1 MADQLITAVSKD
13 GAFRV
18 FAVDASGVVAE
29 AQRRHDTWS
38 AASAALGRTLV
49 ATLLLSAAGLK
60 DDRDLLTVRLKGDG
74 PVGGMV
80 VDGTSHGTV
89 RGYIE
94 HPHVT
99 LPLNVVGK
107 IDVGR
112 AVGHQGLLAVT
123 KDLGLGEPFTGQVPL
138 VSGELGEDFTYYLAQ
153 SEQIPAAVGLSVFV
167 KADNSIQVAG
177 GFMIQA
183 LPGAKDAELAA
194 VETSVKTL
202 PLTSEMLRQ
211 GLTPLQ
217 IAQRAMGDIPVKQ
230 VAAKPVAF
238 ACTCS
243 KAHFGA
249 IIATTPRRDL
259 KAMIEEDHGAE
270 AVCKFCGAKY
280 QYSEDELKAMLK
292 AKDEKNDN

>member
-18 FAVDASGVVAE
+18 FAVDASETVAE

-38 AASAALGRTLV
+38 AATAALGRTLV

-60 DDRDLLTVRLKGDG
+60 GQDDLLTVRLKGDG
-74 PVGGMV
+74 PVGAIV
-80 VDGTSHGTV
+80 ADGTSQGTV
-89 RGYIE
+89 RGYVE
-94 HPHVT
+94 HPHVS

-112 AVGHQGLLAVT
+112 AAGHRGLLAVT

-167 KADNSIQVAG
+167 NADNSVQVAG

-183 LPGAKDAELAA
+183 LPGAADAELAQ
-194 VETSVKTL
+194 VETTVKTL

-211 GLTPLQ
+211 GLTPTE
-217 IAQRAMGDIPVKQ
+217 IAARALGEIPLTV
-230 VAAKPVAF
+230 VDTKPVAF
-238 ACTCS
+238 ACPCS
-243 KAHFGA
+243 KAHFGE
-249 IIATTPRRDL
+249 IVATLARKDL
-259 KAMIEEDHGAE
+259 QAMITEDHGAE
-270 AVCKFCGAKY
+270 AVCKFCETRY
-280 QYSEDELKAMLK
+280 QFSADELTAMLN